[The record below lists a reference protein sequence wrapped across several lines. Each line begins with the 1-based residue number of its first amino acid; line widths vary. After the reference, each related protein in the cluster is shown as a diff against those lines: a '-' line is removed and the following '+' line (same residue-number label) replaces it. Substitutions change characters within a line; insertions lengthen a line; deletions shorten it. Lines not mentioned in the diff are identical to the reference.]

1 MKLLLLTPGFASDE
15 NDHNCI
21 PPLQLLVRE
30 LGVRGVEVHIIALE
44 YPFRSEPY
52 AWHQAKVYPC
62 NGQNRKWLKIRTSY
76 RAKRWADTLH
86 HQYKFDALH
95 TFWLNRTTQIGIDIA
110 EKTLLPHY
118 ITCMGQD
125 VLNPN
130 PMIVKRI
137 LKAPL
142 QHQVIVLS
150 KFHEEKLFAAC
161 GINAKHRIPWGIEP
175 LQKVVLSK
183 ITNRS
188 IDVLGVGSLLPI
200 KNWSKWL
207 QVIKMAT
214 LQKPDLQCI
223 LIGDGVLRK
232 QLEAEAA
239 QLGLR
244 NNVTFAGN
252 LPRQQVLTCLQKAK
266 LLLHT
271 SDFESFGFVLL
282 EAQACGCAIVC
293 TRVGIAPE
301 LENIKVNEFVTD
313 LADDLLI
320 TLLNENTSNEG
331 CGTFFTVENCV
342 EHYIQ
347 FNDK

>member
-1 MKLLLLTPGFASDE
+1 MKLLLLTPGYAADE

-44 YPFRSEPY
+44 YPFRSDPY
-52 AWHQAKVYPC
+52 VWHHAKVYPC

-76 RAKRWADTLH
+76 RAKRWAHALH
-86 HQYKFDALH
+86 EQYKFDALH
-95 TFWLNRTTQIGIDIA
+95 TFWLNRTTQIGIEIA
-110 EKTLLPHY
+110 EKTNLPHY

-137 LKAPL
+137 QNAPL

-150 KFHEEKLFAAC
+150 KFHDEKLFAAC
-161 GINAKHRIPWGIEP
+161 GIKAKHRIPWGIEP
-175 LQKVVLSK
+175 LPKVVQES
-183 ITNRS
+183 TNRK
-188 IDVLGVGSLLPI
+188 IDILGVGSLLSV

-207 QVIKMAT
+207 QVIKIVT
-214 LQKPDLQCI
+214 LHKPDLHCI
-223 LIGDGVLRK
+223 LIGDGILRK
-232 QLEAEAA
+232 KLEAEAT
-239 QLGLR
+239 QLGLL

-252 LPRQQVLTCLQKAK
+252 LPRQKVLTYLQKAK
-266 LLLHT
+266 ILLHT

-301 LENIKVNEFVTD
+301 LVNVKVNEFVAD
-313 LADDLLI
+313 LADDLLK
-320 TLLNENTSNEG
+320 TLLNENTSNED
-331 CGTFFTVENCV
+331 CQTTFTVENCV